1 MSYEAVA
8 AARME
13 TIPAHVPAELVVD
26 FNYFDPPGVRDDPH
40 QAWKTLHD
48 GPDVVYS
55 PYNGGHWILTRA
67 DDMFAVMHDTDTFSS
82 QEFTVPK
89 RGPGPQLIPN
99 QIDPPRHG
107 ALKSIVLRPLS
118 PKSVRPIEPVIREL
132 MAARIRRLA
141 PLGRCEFVS
150 EFTDVPPELFFEYAG
165 LPKALI
171 GKAKGLVD
179 VIVHTQD
186 DEVRRAA
193 RAESA
198 RMLSDLLDMWR
209 AKPPSD
215 DLFGVIIAQERAGV
229 LTPEESVYYAMNV
242 YHGGLETVSSALSF
256 FAWFLARSPEHRRQ
270 LVEDPSLS
278 TVAAE
283 ELLRRHGILNL
294 ARLTTRRTEFKD
306 VTFEAGDL
314 VMLPLHLGGLDDR
327 KVSDP
332 MTVDF
337 KREGAPHP
345 MFGTGIHRCV
355 GSHLAR
361 PELRIFLEEWMKH
374 IPDFGLDPDDK
385 PIGASGIAMS
395 MVHLPL
401 VWPAPAGQA

>member
-1 MSYEAVA
+1 MSYDA
-8 AARME
+8 AAAGRME
-13 TIPAHVPAELVVD
+13 TIPAHVPAELVID
-26 FNYFDPPGVRDDPH
+26 FNYFNPPGVRDDPH
-40 QAWKTLHD
+40 AAWKRLHD
-48 GPDVVYS
+48 GPDIVFS

-67 DDMFAVMHDTDTFSS
+67 DDMFEVMHDPETFSS
-82 QEFTVPK
+82 REFTVPK
-89 RGPGPQLIPN
+89 RGDTPPLIPN
-99 QIDPPRHG
+99 QMDPPRHG
-107 ALKSIVLRPLS
+107 PLKSIVLRPLS
-118 PKSVRPIEPVIREL
+118 PKAVKPIEPVIREL

-141 PLGRCEFVS
+141 PLGGCEFVS

-165 LPKALI
+165 LPKHLV
-171 GKAKGLVD
+171 GKAKALVD
-179 VIVHTQD
+179 IIVHTA
-186 DEVRRAA
+186 DEEARRTA

-198 RMLSDLLDMWR
+198 RMLSDLLDAWR
-209 AKPPSD
+209 AKPPCD
-215 DLFGVIIAQERAGV
+215 DIFGVIVAQERAGV

-256 FAWFLARSPEHRRQ
+256 FTWFLARHPEHRRQ

-294 ARLTTRRTEFKD
+294 ARITTRPTRFKGVD
-306 VTFEAGDL
+306 LEAGEL

-327 KVSDP
+327 KFSDP

-337 KREGAPHP
+337 HREGAPHP

-361 PELRIFLEEWMKH
+361 PELRIFLEEWMKY
-374 IPDFGLDPDDK
+374 IPDFSLDPNDK
-385 PIGASGIAMS
+385 PIGASGIAMG

-401 VWPAPAGQA
+401 VWPVAAGQA